1 MGKVGVACCLIKG
14 PQPSAEACPCAD
26 ALQVPAPRDKQKKK
40 KEKPCEFRS
49 DPPIWRTLGTVRV
62 TLESLLATEDL
73 VATVCDFGILITEQP
88 LQLPGLEEKVRS
100 VSQGRVVRQCCQGQA
115 VLQAEVQPP
124 IPPIHPSVLRSIKW
138 G

>member
-1 MGKVGVACCLIKG
+1 M
-14 PQPSAEACPCAD
+14 
-26 ALQVPAPRDKQKKK
+26 PRDKQKK